1 MNFKLQLM
9 ACLSNEQEPVTED
22 IFSLNRD
29 ELTVENLGLT
39 LAESK
44 DLLKTIQQ
52 KLIDKQIGSYMQAH
66 APVDLRKKGSYPIR
80 LKTLFGDV
88 TVNSPRF
95 YLPQNQDETGAKTFS
110 PLNDILSQHVTPER
124 LYLET
129 KWASLIPYQKTA
141 DLLKEVLPIDQK
153 LNATTIQHHLHAVVE
168 EQEKQLA
175 PEATFF
181 NSCCQLERE
190 ALPLPDRPLVVGI
203 DGGYVRHWHK
213 KACFEIITGK
223 SMPDEKPAKCFG
235 FVQDY
240 DTKPRRRVFEV
251 LRSQGLQANQSVEF
265 FTDGAPTLRSL
276 TTYLNPESTHIL
288 DWFHLTM
295 RLTVLQQYALGL
307 AKVDEPRGKE
317 VAETLTSIKWH
328 LWHGNAERALE
339 KIDDLDM
346 PLEEH
351 GTDKAI
357 VRKYDKLKVLTNY
370 LTEFSTYVR
379 QNTSSIVDYSER
391 YRYGERVSTGFVE
404 STVNQV
410 IAKRFVKQQQMQWS
424 KKGAHLLLQA
434 RTKVLNEEWD
444 DCFRL
449 RFPGFRSPAIVAA
462 PMAA

>member
-1 MNFKLQLM
+1 MNFKVQVV
-9 ACLSNEQEPVTED
+9 ACLSDEQEPITED
-22 IFSLNRD
+22 IFSLNRG
-29 ELTVENLGLT
+29 ELTIQNLGLT

-44 DLLKTIQQ
+44 EMLKTIQQ
-52 KLIDKQIGSYMQAH
+52 KLIDKQIGQYTQTRI
-66 APVDLRKKGSYPIR
+66 PIGLRKKGSYPIQ

-88 TVNSPRF
+88 TVDSPRF
-95 YLPQNQDETGAKTFS
+95 YLPQTQDETGAKTFS
-110 PLNDILSQHVTPER
+110 PLNDILNQHVAPER

-141 DLLKEVLPIDQK
+141 DLLKEVLPVDQK
-153 LNATTIQHHLHAVVE
+153 LNATTIQHHLHAFVE

-181 NSCCQLERE
+181 NSCCQLDRE

-213 KACFEIITGK
+213 KGCFEIITGK
-223 SMPDEKPAKCFG
+223 SMPHEKPAKCFG

-276 TTYLNPESTHIL
+276 TAYLNPESTHIL

-295 RLTVLQQYALGL
+295 RMTVLHQYALGL
-307 AKVDEPRGKE
+307 TKADEQHGKE

-339 KIDDLDM
+339 KIDELDM

-351 GTDKAI
+351 RTDKAI
-357 VRKYDKLKVLTNY
+357 ARKYDKLKVLTNY

-410 IAKRFVKQQQMQWS
+410 IAKRFVKHQQMQWS

-434 RTKVLNEEWD
+434 RTKVLNQEWD
-444 DCFRL
+444 ECFRT
-449 RFPGFRSPAIVAA
+449 RFPGFRPPAIVAV